1 MASEL
6 TPVPDDLDFGVTV
19 RGLVISQQVFGRYTL
34 RHVLGRGGMGVVWL
48 ARDERLERDV
58 ALKFL
63 PEAVHFDAG
72 ALDDLKRETRRCLD
86 LTHPHIIRIHDFV
99 SDQQAAAI
107 SMEYVDGKTLAA
119 LRVEKENRV
128 FEVDDITQWV
138 AETCQAL
145 GYAHEEVKV
154 VHRDLKPGNLMLTTR
169 GQMKIADFG
178 IARSVSDSMTAV
190 TMRRATSGTL
200 VYMSP
205 QQMNG
210 DMPRI
215 SDDVYAF
222 GATVYELLTSKPPFY
237 SGDIPFQVRQSIPRK
252 MSERRKELEISG
264 APIPQEWEDT
274 IAACLEKAP
283 EARPADMYAV
293 AERLG
298 LALGARPGHTKRD
311 GAPPPASKGKPAPAL
326 PKIPR
331 KPLPLRLIGLGVG
344 AAAGAAL
351 AGWLVWSFL
360 LWPYVATPGE
370 LFVTTQNPGATVHI
384 PGQTDRV
391 TPADFTPLRIGHYH
405 VTISQTG
412 YDPMEETIT
421 ITEGAKQTIGNVV
434 LKRAYGK
441 LNLSS
446 LPTHAHYVLTGT
458 DVTADTTREGGTPDL
473 LGTLPAG
480 KYQITLTEP
489 GLPAVTDQL
498 EVPGH
503 DTLTKRIDL
512 VQQSILADAS
522 PDPAKAFL
530 GQMDAGQLDAAGKA
544 SVVTLLGNAFDKYL
558 SYGLIVPAAGELAKL
573 KSLGHSRPDQEKTLA
588 EKTASAEKQATER
601 INNLIEDKEF
611 APAGMELQDLNGVLP
626 PDSVSRLNAQ
636 FQPKLTQYQQQVA
649 AAIKLS
655 QQGPPAAGYDQL
667 KTFAAQYP
675 NDVSLQLALGQLQTE
690 MPPDHARLTSQL
702 KSFRQFAT
710 QNREAAANPDFQAMI
725 DKFSNELHELDSLA
739 AALAAAKNGPQS
751 VRDEIAELQEKK
763 AAVARR
769 RTGID
774 DAAALA
780 NTANFFGRVVTGHSV
795 VNSSGFTSEDQQ
807 RELANL
813 QARIDADQATLA
825 QPQGNVDEAQRGYDE
840 FVAHVPW

>member
-34 RHVLGRGGMGVVWL
+34 KHVLGRGGMGVVWL
-48 ARDERLERDV
+48 AHDERLDREV

-72 ALDDLKRETRRCLD
+72 ALDDLKRETRRCLE
-86 LTHPHIIRIHDFV
+86 LTHPHIIRIYDFV
-99 SDQQAAAI
+99 SDPQAAAI

-119 LRVEKENRV
+119 LRVEKENRI
-128 FEVDDITQWV
+128 FEVDDITDWV
-138 AETCQAL
+138 GEACVAL

-205 QQMNG
+205 QQLNG

-252 MSERRKELEISG
+252 MSERREELQISG
-264 APIPQEWEDT
+264 APIPQEWEDA
-274 IAACLEKAP
+274 IAACLEKGP

-298 LALGARPGHTKRD
+298 LALGTRPGRTKK
-311 GAPPPASKGKPAPAL
+311 GSTPPPTAKGKAPPAIAKP
-326 PKIPR
+326 PR
-331 KPLPLRLIGLGVG
+331 KPLPYRLIGLG
-344 AAAGAAL
+344 AGALAAVVL
-351 AGWLVWSFL
+351 AGWLIWSFL
-360 LWPYVATPGE
+360 LWPFIATPGE
-370 LFVTTQNPGATVHI
+370 LFVVTQTPGATVHI
-384 PGQTDRV
+384 PGQTDRA
-391 TPADFTPLRIGHYH
+391 TPADFTPLRIGRYH
-405 VTISQTG
+405 VTLSQTG
-412 YDPMEETIT
+412 YDPVEETVT
-421 ITEGAKQTIGNVV
+421 ITEGAKQTLGGIA

-446 LPTHAHYVLTGT
+446 LPTHAHYVLTGS
-458 DVTADTTREGGTPDL
+458 DVTADTSREGLTPDL
-473 LGTLPAG
+473 LGVLPAG
-480 KYQITLTEP
+480 NYQLTLTEP
-489 GLPAVTDQL
+489 GLASFTVQIQVPA
-498 EVPGH
+498 H
-503 DTLTKRIDL
+503 DTLTQRIDL
-512 VQQSILADAS
+512 VQQGVTADAR

-530 GQMDAGQLDAAGKA
+530 GQLDAGQLDADGKA
-544 SVVTLLGNAFDKYL
+544 ELVRLLGNAFDQYL
-558 SYGLIVPAAGELAKL
+558 SYGLIVPAADKLAQL
-573 KSLGHSRPDQEKTLA
+573 KSLGHASSDQEKALA
-588 EKTASAEKQATER
+588 EKTARAEKEAAER
-601 INNLIEDKEF
+601 LGDLIDDKKF
-611 APAGMELQDLNGVLP
+611 APAAMELQDLNGVLP
-626 PDSVSRLNAQ
+626 PDSVNRLTAQ
-636 FQPKLTQYQQQVA
+636 FQPKLTQYQQQVE

-667 KTFAAQYP
+667 RTFAAQYP
-675 NDVSLQLALGQLQTE
+675 NDGSIQLALGQLQTQ
-690 MPPDHARLTSQL
+690 MPPNHDQLVAQL

-710 QNREAAANPDFQAMI
+710 QNREAAINPDFQAMV
-725 DKFSNELHELDSLA
+725 DHFSNELHGLDDLA

-751 VRDEIAELQEKK
+751 VRDEIADLQEKK

-769 RTGID
+769 KTGVD
-774 DAAALA
+774 EVDALA

-795 VNSSGFTSEDQQ
+795 VNSNITSEDQQ
-807 RELANL
+807 REIANL
-813 QARIDADQATLA
+813 QARIDADQARLV
-825 QPQGNVDEAQRGYDE
+825 QPQDNVEEAQRRYDE